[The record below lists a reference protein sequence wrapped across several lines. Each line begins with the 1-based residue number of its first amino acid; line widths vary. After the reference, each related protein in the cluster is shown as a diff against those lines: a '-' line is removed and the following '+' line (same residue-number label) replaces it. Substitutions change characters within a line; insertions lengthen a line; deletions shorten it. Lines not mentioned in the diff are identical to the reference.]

1 MDELYVGGLLLGT
14 FATLGA
20 VFMFG
25 YNVGRY
31 DGKDSGESEMRPKVV
46 LYCIE
51 KPDLCKE
58 EYNTIKTQQ
67 KLNNYKLPEIK

>member
-1 MDELYVGGLLLGT
+1 MEQLYACGIAFGVSVATVGI
-14 FATLGA
+14 
-20 VFMFG
+20 FMSG
-25 YNVGRY
+25 YSVGKI
-31 DGKDSGESEMRPKVV
+31 DGKPAGEFEMRPKVV
-46 LYCIE
+46 VYCIE